1 MHVDQRHQAPAPAR
15 LLVAVDSGIDPHR
28 LVRLCSDHP
37 QADGLSVSLLAPVD
51 IDSSPS
57 LASPGHVE
65 ETLRA
70 ATRLLDWAGIRVEAI
85 TLADQDPDL
94 VEEVVRSG
102 DFDSLVVCSG
112 HGIDSSPV
120 LGLAI
125 DLARRHGLAVEGDG
139 RSPRGVAYWLRSVAG
154 VLLKSINPPWPRA
167 A

>member
-37 QADGLSVSLLAPVD
+37 QADALSVSLLVPVN
-51 IDSSPS
+51 IESSPS
-57 LASPGHVE
+57 VATPGHAE
-65 ETLRA
+65 RMLRA
-70 ATRLLDWAGIRVEAI
+70 ATRLLEWAGIRVEDI
-85 TLADQDPDL
+85 TLTDQDPDL

-102 DFDSLVVCSG
+102 DFDSLVVCRARG
-112 HGIDSSPV
+112 NDSSPV

-125 DLARRHGLAVEGDG
+125 DQARRHGLAVEDDG
-139 RSPRGVAYWLRSVAG
+139 RAAGGVPNWIRSGAN
-154 VLLKSINPPWPRA
+154 VLLKSITPPWWPA